1 MSEKI
6 DQFVENLRDRLNAV
20 DDRINNFKS
29 SIDSANAK
37 ADVQARLDK
46 AKAGYE
52 ARKSEIEKA
61 HQRVK
66 ASIEE
71 KKTETDGKIAEWKD
85 QRETKKLEKRAQRA
99 EEYAVDQLWFAMV
112 AVEEADYAA
121 IEAIAARIEADEAAA
136 G

>member
-29 SIDSANAK
+29 SIDSANTK
-37 ADVQARLDK
+37 ADVQAKLDK

-61 HQRVK
+61 HQRIK

-71 KKTETDGKIAEWKD
+71 KKTEANGEIAEWKN
-85 QRETKKLEKRAQRA
+85 QRKTKKLEKRAQRA
-99 EEYAVDQLWFAMV
+99 EEYAVDQLWIAMV
-112 AVEEADYAA
+112 AVETADYAA
-121 IEAIAARIEADEAAA
+121 IEAIAARIEADEAAV